1 MDLVFEWDEINAS
14 ANLHKHRISFEE
26 AETAFDDPDSITILD
41 PQHSQDEDR
50 FVTIGR
56 AINGQLIV
64 VVYTERG
71 THIRLISARK
81 ATAQERKQ
89 YEQP

>member
-41 PQHSQDEDR
+41 PPTLS
-50 FVTIGR
+50 G
-56 AINGQLIV
+56 
-64 VVYTERG
+64 
-71 THIRLISARK
+71 
-81 ATAQERKQ
+81 
-89 YEQP
+89 